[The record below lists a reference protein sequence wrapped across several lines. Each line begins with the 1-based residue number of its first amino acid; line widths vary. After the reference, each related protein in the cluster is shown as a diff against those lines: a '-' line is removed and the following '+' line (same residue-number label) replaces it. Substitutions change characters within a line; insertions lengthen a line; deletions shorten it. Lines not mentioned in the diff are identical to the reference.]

1 LAQVIFA
8 RAILVYVTW
17 STVWAVV
24 VNSAV
29 EPHKFLIGQSVAMVT
44 VLNSALQILEVRDVE
59 RLHQLI
65 ETKGKA
71 NDWYVSAFVGVIASC
86 SADKI
91 RMARVEDE
99 LIGDTFT
106 ECMVISVND
115 VKEVCNTITDRHGL
129 GLRKTRVKSD
139 ARPGC
144 VYVCVNEHGPTTIF
158 KNREG
163 LDSSDRRLSTEE
175 RVRRTSLQMKVVG
188 ENILSA
194 AFAHACNK
202 RTAWLTA
209 VQLVDAEECKKRIVV
224 TTIDGMLA
232 EETFECALIAEVPNC
247 WQSTERLTNK
257 HGLGSR
263 TSKVRS
269 KHEHGCVVLFLK
281 QAPKGA
287 LQAASA
293 PETSPPLPT
302 PKASKCVRLETPDS
316 IVAHVTPR
324 TQHDPA
330 EEKYLRQ
337 VQALEKRFRE
347 LVPTFA
353 AAQLSTAFVQEQLE
367 EAMKLPAGRLDRFRL
382 DIGRIWRAFADTR
395 KTDHCEQDDISDC
408 EQDDISDGGR
418 KNGDK
423 KIASVAAHVA
433 SHAVVISS
441 ETPALDL
448 VQDGSS
454 VKRRRLSCKTRPS

>member
-1 LAQVIFA
+1 M
-8 RAILVYVTW
+8 
-17 STVWAVV
+17 
-24 VNSAV
+24 NSAV
-29 EPHKFLIGQSVAMVT
+29 EPHKSLTGHSVAMVT

-59 RLHQLI
+59 RLHHLI

-86 SADKI
+86 STDRI
-91 RMARVEDE
+91 RVARIEGE

-106 ECMVISVND
+106 ECMVISVNN
-115 VKEVCNTITDRHGL
+115 VKEVCNAITDRHGL
-129 GLRKTRVKSD
+129 GLRKSRVKSD
-139 ARPGC
+139 AKPGC

-175 RVRRTSLQMKVVG
+175 RVRRSSLQMEVAD

-194 AFAHACNK
+194 AFALACNK

-209 VQLVDAEECKKRIVV
+209 VQLVDAEECKKRVVV
-224 TTIDGMLA
+224 TTIDGKLA

-247 WQSTERLTNK
+247 RQSTERLTNK

-263 TSKVRS
+263 TSIVRS

-281 QAPKGA
+281 QAPTWD
-287 LQAASA
+287 LRAASA
-293 PETSPPLPT
+293 PETPSPLPT
-302 PKASKCVRLETPDS
+302 PRASKCVLLETPDS
-316 IVAHVTPR
+316 IVAEVTPR

-330 EEKYLRQ
+330 EDKYLRQ
-337 VQALEKRFRE
+337 VQALEKRFKE

-353 AAQLSTAFVQEQLE
+353 ASQLSTPFVQERLE

-382 DIGRIWRAFADTR
+382 DIARIWRAFADSR
-395 KTDHCEQDDISDC
+395 KTYHCEQGNG
-408 EQDDISDGGR
+408 SDGGR
-418 KNGDK
+418 KKDDK
-423 KIASVAAHVA
+423 KVVSVAAIVA
-433 SHAVVISS
+433 GHDGVISR
-441 ETPALDL
+441 EAPALDL
-448 VQDGSS
+448 VQDGIS
-454 VKRRRLSCKTRPS
+454 VKRRRLSGKTRPS